1 MESEILFRY
10 SIRSTN
16 FCNRRFCWN
25 QISARTIM
33 SRHSTVYVYLNHGFR
48 CSIKH
53 YATFFWLN
61 SYILNKLKLKFQ
73 WWWLTV
79 RLTRLFMKMS
89 RSSSMSKILNML
101 SWFCSSLWDW
111 NFASSVETVGTKSIV
126 VIQFE
131 VCDRIC
137 LKWVLFIFE
146 ETKQIII
153 FQI

>member
-1 MESEILFRY
+1 MLKSNFRPHNYAQTLY
-10 SIRSTN
+10 SICLFESWIQV
-16 FCNRRFCWN
+16 F
-25 QISARTIM
+25 Q
-33 SRHSTVYVYLNHGFR
+33 LN
-48 CSIKH
+48 
-53 YATFFWLN
+53 YAAFFWLN
-61 SYILNKLKLKFQ
+61 SFIFNKLELKFQ

-89 RSSSMSKILNML
+89 RNSSMSRILNML
-101 SWFCSSLWDW
+101 SWYCSSLWDW
-111 NFASSVETVGTKSIV
+111 NSASSVETVGTKSIV